1 MQQSLGCGNVQCT
14 CPQQGALS
22 PLRLVDI
29 ISSHVYSILIYASA
43 LPHQQGTFCWTAE
56 VTIPLKCYL
65 LAHFHSQCSVS
76 ECVD

>member
-43 LPHQQGTFCWTAE
+43 LPHQQGAHPEISWILSGNAILFLTQ
-56 VTIPLKCYL
+56 PYS
-65 LAHFHSQCSVS
+65 LAFSY
-76 ECVD
+76 

>member
-43 LPHQQGTFCWTAE
+43 LPHTIFCGRQGT
-56 VTIPLKCYL
+56 VQHKGRK
-65 LAHFHSQCSVS
+65 HVS
-76 ECVD
+76 SKGF